1 MEDCQMAIPIHGIR
15 EEPRNMAKDD
25 LLELVGTVQEVLPGS
40 MFRVKV
46 DDVDKVLICYTGGKL
61 KQHKIKII
69 LGDRVKIEVS
79 PYDLTKGRVTY
90 RL

>member
-1 MEDCQMAIPIHGIR
+1 
-15 EEPRNMAKDD
+15 MAKDD
-25 LLELVGTVQEVLPGS
+25 LIELTGTIQEVLPGS
-40 MFRVKV
+40 MYRVKV
-46 DDVDKVLICYTGGKL
+46 DNLNAVLTCYTGGKL

-79 PYDLTKGRVTY
+79 SYDLTKGRVIY

>member
-1 MEDCQMAIPIHGIR
+1 
-15 EEPRNMAKDD
+15 MAKDD
-25 LLELVGTVQEVLPGS
+25 IIELTGTVEEVLPGN

-46 DDVDKVLICYTGGKL
+46 DNMPSILLCYMSGKL
-61 KQHKIKII
+61 KQHKIRII
-69 LGDRVKIEVS
+69 LGDSVKIEVS